1 MLWNAFFF
9 LFFNRVEKTFLK
21 MKWNPIDNFE
31 CIKIKMLLHGKM
43 HHIHLFQDITQ
54 MLFHWCLW
62 SSCLNYN
69 MCTTPPALCIVDLLS
84 LISLLICC
92 MFTKLSG
99 LLIFYFL
106 NFIIIFFLVVCIYI
120 LFYSLTLQ
128 YCIVLPYINMNPPQ
142 VYTCSPSWT
151 LLPPAG
157 ALRRPRGMAYWFSN
171 TLRPNLYGKEILITK
186 EIFSIEKV
194 SHLSIYLVYLSLLH
208 PLST

>member
-1 MLWNAFFF
+1 
-9 LFFNRVEKTFLK
+9 

-62 SSCLNYN
+62 PSCLNYN

-106 NFIIIFFLVVCIYI
+106 NFIIIFFSFMHLYFI
-120 LFYSLTLQ
+120 LFFNFTILYWFRHISTWIRHRYTHVPHPEPSSLLLVHWDDPEGWLIDFLTLSDLI
-128 YCIVLPYINMNPPQ
+128 Y
-142 VYTCSPSWT
+142 
-151 LLPPAG
+151 
-157 ALRRPRGMAYWFSN
+157 MAKKF
-171 TLRPNLYGKEILITK
+171 
-186 EIFSIEKV
+186 
-194 SHLSIYLVYLSLLH
+194 
-208 PLST
+208 

>member
-69 MCTTPPALCIVDLLS
+69 VYHSTCPLHCWSPFPDFSLNMLYVYQAFWLIDFLFFKFYYYFFFSFMHLYFILLFNFTILYCFAIYQHESATGIHMFPILNPPPSCWCTETTQRD
-84 LISLLICC
+84 
-92 MFTKLSG
+92 G
-99 LLIFYFL
+99 LLIF
-106 NFIIIFFLVVCIYI
+106 
-120 LFYSLTLQ
+120 
-128 YCIVLPYINMNPPQ
+128 
-142 VYTCSPSWT
+142 
-151 LLPPAG
+151 
-157 ALRRPRGMAYWFSN
+157 
-171 TLRPNLYGKEILITK
+171 
-186 EIFSIEKV
+186 
-194 SHLSIYLVYLSLLH
+194 
-208 PLST
+208 